1 MGPIRPD
8 DSLNTIWL
16 ALLKVKLGRICPP
29 LRQANRPTLIV
40 RYCIEITHGPATLV
54 LSIINASIP
63 TAVQGGQTVVKF
75 CASMLLAGLFLAS
88 PIAPGQD
95 RPKPTTLIELLANP
109 EKFDGVT
116 VTVRGYFVSNDP
128 KHDISAYFLY
138 LNREDAENLLGDAV
152 VVVPT
157 EQMRRDKEKLDRM
170 FVMLT
175 GRFRAVPTADKS
187 FATALKDI
195 VSCTVWSDPNR
206 PIGLKGY
213 PKMQ

>member
-1 MGPIRPD
+1 M
-8 DSLNTIWL
+8 
-16 ALLKVKLGRICPP
+16 
-29 LRQANRPTLIV
+29 
-40 RYCIEITHGPATLV
+40 
-54 LSIINASIP
+54 
-63 TAVQGGQTVVKF
+63 VKF
-75 CASMLLAGLFLAS
+75 YVSVPLAGLFLAS
-88 PIAPGQD
+88 SIAPGQD

-138 LNREDAENLLGDAV
+138 SSREDAENLLGDAV

-187 FATALKDI
+187 FAPTIKDI
-195 VSCTVWSDPNR
+195 VSCAVWSDPSR
-206 PIGLKGY
+206 PIGLAAH
-213 PKMQ
+213 PTMQ